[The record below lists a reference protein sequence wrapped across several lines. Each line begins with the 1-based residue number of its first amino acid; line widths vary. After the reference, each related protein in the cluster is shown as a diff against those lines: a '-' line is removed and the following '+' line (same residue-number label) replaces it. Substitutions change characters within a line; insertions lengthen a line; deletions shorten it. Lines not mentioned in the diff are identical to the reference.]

1 MKKSTL
7 FVLMFL
13 INLLYCQSVMAQN
26 NIVQAEMTGAWY
38 NPQRSGEG
46 LLIEILDNDK
56 ALVTWYTYD
65 FNRQQVWL
73 IGVGNISNNKI
84 TDITM
89 TITHGAVF
97 GEDFLATDVVRET
110 WGVLSLEFFDCNLG
124 LLSYNTNTEFGSGE
138 IQISRLTSIQNH
150 VCDDKRNVMLGFT
163 PFPSEVSQTGVETAY
178 QIIDQHADIVAHHFD
193 DGVPWPEMLTQASFE
208 ALPVAVQQ
216 DWNFRKNRSKT
227 DKKVYLAITPIAIS
241 RDQLAPYK
249 GEQPDTPLTAIGE
262 PWVSAS
268 FDHADVVQAYKNYTQ
283 TAIEFFDPDFLCIG
297 IEVNL
302 LSLNTPEKWQSY
314 VNLNKQVYVYLH
326 DKYPS
331 LPIFVS
337 VFANNYYPG
346 ITEANH
352 QQQKIQFND
361 IAPYT
366 DYLAL
371 SVYPYISSLLT
382 DNIPT
387 DYFKILDEISDKPI
401 AIAESGYLAEPI
413 SIHFGD
419 NQVINYQGS
428 EQKQLDW
435 IRFLLQQ
442 AQQRDFRFV
451 INFINKDYDVL
462 CQQLNCADI
471 LRLWEDTGLVDEN
484 DRARM
489 ALSVWDDYLARDLK
503 K

>member
-1 MKKSTL
+1 MKKSITYSL
-7 FVLMFL
+7 LFL
-13 INLLYCQSVMAQN
+13 ISLFYCQCAVAQN
-26 NIVQAEMTGAWY
+26 NIVKSEMTGAWF

-56 ALVTWYTYD
+56 ALVTWYTYNFD
-65 FNRQQVWL
+65 RQQVWL
-73 IGVGNISNNKI
+73 IGVGDIVNNKI
-84 TDITM
+84 TNIAM
-89 TITHGAVF
+89 TITHGAIF
-97 GEDFLATDVVRET
+97 GEDFLAADVIREA
-110 WGVLSLEFFDCNLG
+110 WGVVTLEFFDCNSG
-124 LLSYNTNTEFGSGE
+124 LLTYNSTVGFGSGE
-138 IQISRLTSIQNH
+138 TQLSRLTSIQNH
-150 VCDDKRNVMLGFT
+150 GCNDNRKFMLGFT
-163 PFPSEVSQTGVETAY
+163 PFPAENSQAGVDTAY
-178 QIIDQHADIVAHHFD
+178 QIIDQHADIVAQHFD
-193 DGVPWPEMLTQASFE
+193 DGIPWPEMLSQASFA
-208 ALPVAVQQ
+208 ALPAAVQA
-216 DWNFRKNRSKT
+216 DWNFRKSHSKT
-227 DKKVYLAITPIAIS
+227 DKKIYLAITPIAIS

-249 GEQPDTPLTAIGE
+249 GEQPDIPLTAIGE
-262 PWVSAS
+262 PWASAS
-268 FDHADVVQAYKNYTQ
+268 FDHADVIQAYKNYAQ

-314 VNLNKQVYVYLH
+314 VNLNRQTYLYLH

-337 VFANNYYPG
+337 VFANDYYPG
-346 ITEANH
+346 ITEADH
-352 QQQKIQFND
+352 QQQKSQFND

-371 SVYPYISSLLT
+371 SVYPYISGLLT
-382 DNIPT
+382 DNVPT
-387 DYFKILDEISDKPI
+387 DYFKVMDEISDKPI
-401 AIAESGYLAEPI
+401 AIAESGYMAEPI
-413 SIHFGD
+413 SIHFGE

-484 DRARM
+484 DRPRM
-489 ALSVWDDYLARDLK
+489 ALSVWDDYLARELNK
-503 K
+503 